1 MVEGDSKKT
10 ERAKR
15 GTNDGMDEEPI
26 EEGFFDS
33 SLISDPLLVCVFGFL
48 GLYSFGSAR
57 KELDLIRPD
66 LTTGQTQTRIDFS
79 RSLSNRKI
87 NLLNNHK
94 FPTLS
99 LSPHSILE
107 FPFSPYTHSL

>member
-48 GLYSFGSAR
+48 GL
-57 KELDLIRPD
+57 
-66 LTTGQTQTRIDFS
+66 
-79 RSLSNRKI
+79 
-87 NLLNNHK
+87 
-94 FPTLS
+94 
-99 LSPHSILE
+99 
-107 FPFSPYTHSL
+107 